1 MNGYF
6 DRLGDDLRLATELR
20 YGPKG
25 VHESSQGT
33 RSRLLR
39 ARRHLQRFALGRVGR
54 WPRLGVFAL
63 LALSGS
69 AAAAAIPLL
78 GGSHGLAGRVPQAA
92 LTSPRKVVGPAPAV
106 LPDRLPDGLR
116 YAIPVT
122 PDLEAGNAGWCSYPA
137 FFLAR
142 STAPLADGGGACAPA
157 SAGSI
162 VIVAGAGPLTNIL
175 GALPTTRAPG
185 VKGALRGPAAV
196 EQALRQAAFL
206 NWFVVRDRVA
216 MIRVGSALFV
226 PQPDSELAP
235 GWRAVTTFT
244 RGPATTFRYL
254 DHRGHPVNQGQVQ
267 PLPPV
272 PITTINPRH
281 VPSALCT
288 LGPSD
293 LPGLS
298 SEWEVVANTAPSR
311 GPLVD
316 PNVLFS
322 CARAWYAF
330 PRAHAVYS
338 AAILLNAQ
346 DPARRA
352 PNLPGLTP
360 STRPGDYEEA
370 TGTAGQT
377 TARRIGNA
385 WLLIQGPRQQ
395 LREALLHNIAAAGA
409 AIKR

>member
-6 DRLGDDLRLATELR
+6 DRLGDELRLATELR
-20 YGPKG
+20 YGPEG
-25 VHESSQGT
+25 VHESSQDTG
-33 RSRLLR
+33 SRLLR
-39 ARRHLQRFALGRVGR
+39 ARRRLQRFALGRLGR
-54 WPRLGVFAL
+54 WPRLGMLAV

-92 LTSPRKVVGPAPAV
+92 LTSPGKVVGPAAAV
-106 LPDRLPDGLR
+106 LPHGLPNGLR

-142 STAPLADGGGACAPA
+142 STEPLAGGGGACAPT

-162 VIVAGAGPLTNIL
+162 AIVAGGGPLTDIL

-185 VKGALRGPAAV
+185 AKGALPSAASV

-206 NWFVVRDRVA
+206 NWFVVSDRVA
-216 MIRVGSALFV
+216 TIKVGSASFV
-226 PQPDSELAP
+226 PQPDPELAP
-235 GWRAVTTFT
+235 RWRAVATFT
-244 RGPATTFRYL
+244 RGPATTFRFL
-254 DHRGHPVNQGQVQ
+254 DHRGHPINQRQVQ

-272 PITTINPRH
+272 PVTTINPRR

-288 LGPSD
+288 LGSSD

-298 SEWEVVANTAPSR
+298 SEWEVVANATPSR

-330 PRAHAVYS
+330 PRSHAVYS

-346 DPARRA
+346 NPARRA

-370 TGTAGQT
+370 TGTAGQI

-395 LREALLHNIAAAGA
+395 QRDALLHNIAAAGA
-409 AIKR
+409 AIQP